1 MLRPKALLL
10 ASAALL
16 PLLGGCDT
24 IRDTF
29 GTARQAPNEFEVV
42 TRAPL
47 TVPPGFQLRP
57 PEPGAPRPQEQRP
70 RDAAQAAL
78 TGASGGGP
86 GNAAGNAGR
95 SAGETALLRAAK
107 AENADSSIR
116 QVINT
121 EYTQLAEKDESFVDR
136 LIFWQ
141 KQPPPGDVI
150 NPGKEQARI
159 REKVAEGEPVTG
171 QGTPSLVRRKRA
183 ILEGIF

>member
-1 MLRPKALLL
+1 MRVSKALILTGL
-10 ASAALL
+10 AAL

-47 TVPPGFQLRP
+47 TVPPDFQLRP
-57 PEPGAPRPQEQRP
+57 PEPGAPRPQEQTP
-70 RDAAQAAL
+70 RGAAEAAL
-78 TGASGGGP
+78 TGGAP
-86 GNAAGNAGR
+86 APAAGR

-116 QVINT
+116 QIINT

-141 KQPPPGDVI
+141 KQSPAGEVI
-150 NPGKEQARI
+150 NPSKEQARI

-171 QGTPSLVRRKRA
+171 QGAPSLVRRKRA

>member
-1 MLRPKALLL
+1 MRASKAFLL
-10 ASAALL
+10 AGLAAL
-16 PLLGGCDT
+16 PVLGGCDT
-24 IRDTF
+24 VRDTF

-47 TVPPGFQLRP
+47 TVPPDFQLRP

-70 RDAAQAAL
+70 RDAAQTAL
-78 TGASGGGP
+78 TGAAP
-86 GNAAGNAGR
+86 APVAGR

-150 NPGKEQARI
+150 DPSKEQARI
-159 REKVAEGEPVTG
+159 REKVAGGETVTG
-171 QGTPSLVRRKRA
+171 QGTPSMVRRKRA

>member
-1 MLRPKALLL
+1 M
-10 ASAALL
+10 L

-29 GTARQAPNEFEVV
+29 GSARQAPNEFEVV

-47 TVPPGFQLRP
+47 TVPPDFQLRP
-57 PEPGAPRPQEQRP
+57 PEPGAPRPQEQTP
-70 RDAAQAAL
+70 RGAAEAAL
-78 TGASGGGP
+78 TGRPAIPGAASP
-86 GNAAGNAGR
+86 TPGR
-95 SAGETALLRAAK
+95 SAGETALLRAAN

-121 EYTQLAEKDESFVDR
+121 EYTQLAEKEESFVDK

-141 KQPPPGDVI
+141 KQPPQGDVI
-150 NPGKEQARI
+150 NPTQEQARI
-159 REKVAEGEPVTG
+159 REKVAEGAPVTG
-171 QGTPSLVRRKRA
+171 EGVPTMVRRRRA

>member
-1 MLRPKALLL
+1 MRATKALLL
-10 ASAALL
+10 IGPALL
-16 PLLGGCDT
+16 PLVGGCDT
-24 IRDTF
+24 LRDTF
-29 GTARQAPNEFEVV
+29 GSSRQAPNEFEVV

-47 TVPPGFQLRP
+47 TVPPDFQLRP
-57 PEPGAPRPQEQRP
+57 PEPGAPRPQEQTP
-70 RDAAQAAL
+70 RGAAEAAL
-78 TGASGGGP
+78 TGRGGP
-86 GNAAGNAGR
+86 GTPGAAPAAGR

-107 AENADSSIR
+107 AENADNTIR

-141 KQPPPGDVI
+141 KQPPQGDVI
-150 NPGKEQARI
+150 NPSKEQARI

-171 QGTPSLVRRKRA
+171 QGTPSMVRRKRA